1 MPALMPTNFYATITW
16 LGLVGDR
23 EAALE
28 SRAVDQIT
36 ALFSGPVGEAH
47 GGLTRPSDSRVLAQ
61 YKRGTPIRNTRQFSI
76 LSAEDLAAIAAKMG
90 VESLDGALVGA
101 TMVVQGIP
109 DFTHIPPS
117 SRLQNEAGA
126 TLTIDME
133 NRPCVLP
140 AKPIEAAH
148 EGFGAKFKAAA
159 KGRRGV
165 TAWVEREGVFRVG
178 DRLRL
183 HVPDQPVWGYWDE
196 AKRASK

>member
-1 MPALMPTNFYATITW
+1 MPALLPTEFYATITW

-23 EAALE
+23 GAALE
-28 SRAVDQIT
+28 SRNVDEIQ
-36 ALFSGPVGEAH
+36 ALFSGPVGESH

-90 VESLDGALVGA
+90 IDHLDGALVGA
-101 TMVVQGIP
+101 NMIVSGIP
-109 DFTHIPPS
+109 DFTHLPPS

-133 NRPCVLP
+133 NRPCTLP
-140 AKPIEAAH
+140 HEPIEAEHA
-148 EGFGAKFKAAA
+148 GFGSRFKAAA

-183 HVPDQPVWGYWDE
+183 HVPDQDVWAGMGE
-196 AKRASK
+196 VRG